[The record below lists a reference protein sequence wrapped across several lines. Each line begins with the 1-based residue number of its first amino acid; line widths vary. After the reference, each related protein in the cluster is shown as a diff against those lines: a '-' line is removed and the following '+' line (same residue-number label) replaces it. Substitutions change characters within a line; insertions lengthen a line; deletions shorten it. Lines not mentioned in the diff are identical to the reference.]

1 MIDGYNTMNEYSDL
15 IKLVEASDS
24 NREDVFSTLMQKET
38 KVLDLLNRVAQQN
51 QEKKATTRVF
61 YNMSLIDLMNSLLST
76 WRIIIREVTH
86 EDQTAN
92 TVKAIFWDGDRKL
105 YVGVSVVMI
114 GLILF
119 FIDIS
124 K

>member
-1 MIDGYNTMNEYSDL
+1 MNEYSDL